1 MKDETAGVAIKEFVG
16 LKPKMYSFLVDD
28 SSEHKK
34 AIGVNKNVLSAISH
48 NEYNS
53 VLLSNKCL
61 RYSLN
66 RIKSKNHR
74 IGTYE
79 FNKISLSWFDD
90 KIYILNNG
98 HDGSTLGYQS

>member
-34 AIGVNKNVLSAISH
+34 AMDVNKNFVTGISH
-48 NEYNS
+48 NEYS
-53 VLLSNKCL
+53 DVLLNNKCW
-61 RYSLN
+61 RHSMN
-66 RIKSKNHR
+66 RIESKNHR

-79 FNKISLSWFDD
+79 INKI
-90 KIYILNNG
+90 
-98 HDGSTLGYQS
+98 